1 MADVFSPEQR
11 SRVMRQVKSQD
22 TSTEMTI
29 RRMVWR
35 MGFRYRLHRKDLPGA
50 PDLVFVGKRK
60 IIFVHGCFWHGHDCT
75 RGGRIP
81 KSNRDYWLT
90 KIGKN
95 RTRDRG
101 YQTALQEAGWK
112 VMIVWECELK
122 NKEAIAEKLYI
133 FLANTT
139 G

>member
-35 MGFRYRLHRKDLPGA
+35 MGFRYRLHRKNLPGA

-60 IIFVHGCFWHGHDCT
+60 IIFVHGCFWHGHDCA
-75 RGGRIP
+75 RGDRIP

-101 YQTALQEAGWK
+101 YQTALQKAGWK

-122 NKEAIAEKLYI
+122 NREAITEKLHF

>member
-75 RGGRIP
+75 RGDRIP

-95 RTRDRG
+95 RARDRG

-122 NKEAIAEKLYI
+122 NRETITEKLHF